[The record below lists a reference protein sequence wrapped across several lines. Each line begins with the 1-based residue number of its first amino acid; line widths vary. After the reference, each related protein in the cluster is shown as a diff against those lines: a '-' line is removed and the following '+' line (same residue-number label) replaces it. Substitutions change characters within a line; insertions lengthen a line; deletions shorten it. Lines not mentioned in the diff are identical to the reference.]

1 MHIRLHASRIDV
13 STDIDLSDSELE
25 EDHWGPKKTIGQSLY
40 SLLYSLILGL
50 YS

>member
-25 EDHWGPKKTIGQSLY
+25 EDHWGPHFSDLQWSGLRLFIGLRQ
-40 SLLYSLILGL
+40 IER
-50 YS
+50 